1 VRKYPPIRILD
12 KPQRRGAVDQQIDE
26 AIARGEWNNLRGKGK
41 PLDLNADLA
50 DRKAMRSK
58 LRRDANFTTPWQD
71 VGVEIE
77 MLTRAAERELV
88 RVLEFRR
95 TGLASR
101 KADPAKVGRDFE
113 RGLESVERAIAAV
126 NSAILKHNLLIPVIL
141 PHLHRRRLKLEA
153 LLDKVAPELKGGLKL
168 PPPKAP

>member
-1 VRKYPPIRILD
+1 MRKYPPIRILD

-26 AIARGEWNNLRGKGK
+26 AIERGEWDNLRGKGQ

-71 VGVEIE
+71 VEMEIE
-77 MLTRAAERELV
+77 MLTKIAERDLI
-88 RVLEFRR
+88 RVLELRR
-95 TGLASR
+95 AGLASR
-101 KADPAKVGRDFE
+101 KADPAKVARDFE
-113 RGLESVERAIAAV
+113 RGLEGVERSVVAV
-126 NSAILKHNLLIPVIL
+126 NSAILKHNLLIPSIL

-153 LLDKVAPELKGGLKL
+153 LLEKVAPELKVEVK
-168 PPPKAP
+168 PPPQTS